1 MGELPA
7 NGLEIRVTEIA
18 ERRVGVLPDRAIRD
32 MVRDGAVRLAGTPS
46 PGQVQPASLDLTLGR
61 EAFRM
66 RASFLPGQGRRVED
80 DLSSMALHRVDLSEG
95 GVLEP
100 GAVYLVRLRESLA
113 LPAGVKA
120 RANPKSST
128 GRLDVFAR
136 VIVDG
141 GQAFDEVPAGYEGPL
156 WLEVAPCTFPVLV
169 REGSRLSQV
178 RFSVG
183 RTQLDAA
190 GHEELM
196 GSDDMAGA
204 RADLVNGTVSLSL
217 DLNWSDGVAGWRA
230 RRHAG
235 VVDMDAVGVLDPADF
250 WEPLRRKGDAVVL
263 DPGEFYILASA
274 ESVRVPLDFAAE
286 MCPFDAGVGE
296 FRAHYAGF
304 FDPGFGVGTGNGS
317 RAVLEVRPRDV
328 PFLLRQGQPICR
340 LGYEVMAGRPEVP
353 YGAGSNYNGQGLRLS
368 KAFRA

>member
-1 MGELPA
+1 MNPFHDTT
-7 NGLEIRVTEIA
+7 R
-18 ERRVGVLPDRAIRD
+18 GVLPDSAIKA
-32 MVRDGAVRLAGTPS
+32 MIENGSLLLSAPLLQ
-46 PGQVQPASLDLTLGR
+46 GQVQPASLDLTLGD

-66 RASFLPGQGRRVED
+66 RASFLPGAGRRVED
-80 DLSSMALHRVDLSEG
+80 DLSAMTLHRVDLSGG

-100 GAVYLVRLRESLA
+100 GAVYLVRLRESLR
-113 LPAGVKA
+113 LPKGVKA

-141 GQAFDEVPAGYEGPL
+141 GQAFDEVPDAYEGPL

-178 RFSVG
+178 RFSIG
-183 RTQLDAA
+183 DTHLDAA
-190 GHEELM
+190 GHEALM
-196 GSDDMAGA
+196 RSPEMADAQATLINGS
-204 RADLVNGTVSLSL
+204 VSLSL
-217 DLNWSDGVAGWRA
+217 DLDWGDGVAGWRA

-235 VVDMDAVGVLDPADF
+235 VVDMDAVGVLDADDF
-250 WEPLRRKGDAVVL
+250 WEPLRCKGASIVL

-304 FDPGFGVGTGNGS
+304 FDPGFGVGDGAGS

-340 LGYEVMAGRPEVP
+340 LGYEVMAGRPDIP
-353 YGAGSNYNGQGLRLS
+353 YGSGSNYNGQRLRLS
-368 KAFRA
+368 KAFRPPRT